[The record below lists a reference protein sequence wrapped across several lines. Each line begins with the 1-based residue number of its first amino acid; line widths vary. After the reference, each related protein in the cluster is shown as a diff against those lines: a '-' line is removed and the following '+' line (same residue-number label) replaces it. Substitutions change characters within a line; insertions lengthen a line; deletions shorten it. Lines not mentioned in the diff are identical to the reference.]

1 MEKNQS
7 FFERKFLLSQHKT
20 DVKTEFMA
28 GLTTFM
34 TMSYILIVNPDLL
47 SQTGMDKGGVFTA
60 TILASVIAMLLMG
73 FYANLPFALSA
84 GMGLNAFFTYT
95 VCLGMGYEWSFA
107 LTAVFLEG
115 ILFLILSFFNV
126 REAIFSAIPYSLKK
140 AVSVGI
146 GLFIALIGF
155 TNSGLIVA
163 NESTFLSMG
172 DLLTKESLIAI
183 IALLTMAIL
192 TAKQVRGALLYGIVI
207 STIVAL
213 ITGVT
218 HFPGATSIF
227 SLPPSIKS
235 VAFQLEWKDIF
246 TFDMFS
252 VMFTFL
258 FVDIFDTVGTLTG
271 VATKADLIDEDGNF
285 PGVGKALLSDAIG
298 TVCGALLG
306 TSTITTFVESA
317 SGVADGGRT
326 GLTSLSTGFFFLIS
340 LFLFPLFSIVPSQA
354 TAAALIMVGLFMM
367 SPITEIDFSDYTES
381 VPAFLTI
388 VMMPFAYSI
397 AEGISVGMISYV
409 VMKLAT
415 GKSKDVSVVMYILAA
430 VFLLRYLSPIVF

>member
-60 TILASVIAMLLMG
+60 TILASVLAMLLMG

-126 REAIFSAIPYSLKK
+126 REAIFTAIPYSLKK

-155 TNSGLIVA
+155 TSSGLIVA
-163 NESTFLSMG
+163 NEATFLSMG

-227 SLPPSIKS
+227 SLPPSIRS

-430 VFLLRYLSPIVF
+430 VFLLRYLSPIIF

>member
-155 TNSGLIVA
+155 TSSGLIVA
-163 NESTFLSMG
+163 NEATFLSMG

-430 VFLLRYLSPIVF
+430 VFLLRYLSPIIF